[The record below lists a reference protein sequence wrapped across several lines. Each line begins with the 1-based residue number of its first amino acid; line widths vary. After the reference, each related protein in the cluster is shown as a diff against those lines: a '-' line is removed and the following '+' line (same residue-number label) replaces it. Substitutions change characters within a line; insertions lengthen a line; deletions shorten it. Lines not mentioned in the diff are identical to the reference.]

1 MVTWR
6 VSRYL
11 YLRIKDQLDGKV
23 DLLTTLQYEWQYEDL
38 FKDTE
43 DMRIVNYRYSDHV
56 DRVLDLSSLPL
67 YTNKPDADKAK
78 QALRYYRHGNNSYI
92 DWLKDLVKIK

>member
-38 FKDTE
+38 FKDSE
-43 DMRIVNYRYSDHV
+43 DMRIVNYRYSI
-56 DRVLDLSSLPL
+56 
-67 YTNKPDADKAK
+67 
-78 QALRYYRHGNNSYI
+78 YI
-92 DWLKDLVKIK
+92 VHIY